1 MSRPEGGV
9 QPFIICYV
17 TRYPLSMVVLS
28 FILSSLKPIL
38 PILPFYT
45 ATATSWPIW
54 YCISRIHRLTLIA
67 AP

>member
-9 QPFIICYV
+9 QPVTICYV
-17 TRYPLSMVVLS
+17 TRYPLSMIVSS

-54 YCISRIHRLTLIA
+54 YCMRRIHRLTLIA